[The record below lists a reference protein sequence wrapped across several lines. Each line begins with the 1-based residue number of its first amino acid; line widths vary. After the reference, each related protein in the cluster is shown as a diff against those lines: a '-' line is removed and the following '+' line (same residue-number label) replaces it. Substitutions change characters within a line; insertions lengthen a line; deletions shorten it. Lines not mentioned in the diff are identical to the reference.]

1 MNVPYM
7 TEQIVPTLKS
17 FYSVLASLMLAEVES
32 TSTNLHLRCA
42 EHVVC
47 LLVAAEVFLKL
58 EGPMALVALIWLLV
72 SLGMATVKHRRLVLR
87 TEITRIDGDP
97 PRPLPGFMRRASQIK
112 SAYL

>member
-72 SLGMATVKHRRLVLR
+72 SLGMAIECSSIR
-87 TEITRIDGDP
+87 ECRIAM
-97 PRPLPGFMRRASQIK
+97 LALQSTLKNLCILC
-112 SAYL
+112 SSE

>member
-17 FYSVLASLMLAEVES
+17 FYSVLASLMLAEVEFAF
-32 TSTNLHLRCA
+32 TNLHLCCA

-47 LLVAAEVFLKL
+47 LLVAAEILLKL
-58 EGPMALVALIWLLV
+58 EGPMALAALIWLLV
-72 SLGMATVKHRRLVLR
+72 SPGMATVKHRLGRLVP

-97 PRPLPGFMRRASQIK
+97 LRSLPSFM
-112 SAYL
+112 